1 MSEEKLLNDYGRWP
15 TCLIMIVDDGKA
27 ARFPLAPAASKS
39 AASPQALPTQRVKI
53 GGFTYL
59 LKFENVQQEQKI
71 IKKGTSHQS
80 KTKAEIGSQRNDQ
93 IP

>member
-1 MSEEKLLNDYGRWP
+1 
-15 TCLIMIVDDGKA
+15 MIVDDGKA

-59 LKFENVQQEQKI
+59 LKFENVQQEQ
-71 IKKGTSHQS
+71 
-80 KTKAEIGSQRNDQ
+80 
-93 IP
+93 